1 MIRGVGDQEVATPFN
16 ETGSE
21 REPSGSR
28 AISHTS
34 AQSASHSV
42 TESMLS
48 VHTPDGIRDL
58 MSAIRKNAQAGSRLP
73 LGNTANGTMHQE
85 ISESTHEEPGRSPR
99 RISMTF
105 VNFWLDA
112 ALLVAFVGL
121 GIASVIVQFVF
132 PPGIAARGWHLWG
145 MTFGEWSSIQFGLLS
160 VLAVGILVHIMFHWT
175 WICGVIFK
183 RLLKRGELPDDGIR
197 TVIGV
202 GLLIAILLT
211 SSAVIGVATMSIQQP
226 EIHQAD

>member
-1 MIRGVGDQEVATPFN
+1 VADPFN
-16 ETGSE
+16 ETRSE
-21 REPSGSR
+21 RQPFADR
-28 AISHTS
+28 AISHMS
-34 AQSASHSV
+34 AQSVSRSV
-42 TESMLS
+42 TEPKSP
-48 VHTPDGIRDL
+48 VRTPDGFREL
-58 MSAIRKNAQAGSRLP
+58 MSAVKKNGNVGSQLP
-73 LGNTANGTMHQE
+73 SGNTANGTMHQE
-85 ISESTHEEPGRSPR
+85 IAELTHEAPGGSRR

-132 PPGIAARGWHLWG
+132 PPGIAARDWHLWG

-160 VLAVGILVHIMFHWT
+160 VLAVGILVHIMLHWT
-175 WICGVIFK
+175 WICGVVFK

-202 GLLIAILLT
+202 GFLIAILLT

>member
-1 MIRGVGDQEVATPFN
+1 MTKSVGDQEVATPFN
-16 ETGSE
+16 GTSAN
-21 REPSGSR
+21 REPSGDR
-28 AISHTS
+28 AVSHMS
-34 AQSASHSV
+34 AQSESHYGTVSMSSV
-42 TESMLS
+42 RTSDDIRELLS
-48 VHTPDGIRDL
+48 
-58 MSAIRKNAQAGSRLP
+58 AFKKNGNAGSRLP
-73 LGNTANGTMHQE
+73 LGNTANGSMHQE
-85 ISESTHEEPGRSPR
+85 ISELTHEEPGGSPR

-132 PPGIAARGWHLWG
+132 PPGIAARGWRLWG

-175 WICGVIFK
+175 WICGVVFK

-202 GLLIAILLT
+202 GFLIAILLT

-226 EIHQAD
+226 ELHQAD